1 MSRKLGNKLKS
12 IRLKRNLSQTEM
24 ANILGYSGKG
34 MISRLENDSAEMS
47 YDKLMILL
55 SRFGDEFEGE
65 EIEPIIPVIETSNH
79 LKTEHLLIKSVGF
92 DELEDALSLKVAPH
106 QRDFVADNAI
116 YFAEAYA
123 AERHGTKT
131 ECFVAYY
138 NNYPI
143 GFASIALGTIG
154 ALILGTGMS
163 LFMSDLGAQL
173 GLLDNSAMLV
183 GVAAGVV
190 GLVLVA
196 LAYPTYN
203 RILHKER
210 QRIAPLVLRL
220 TDELMK

>member
-1 MSRKLGNKLKS
+1 MDKQENAFQYIYSAKEQSELELIRKKYLPQEENKMDQLRKLDRGATQKA
-12 IRLKRNLSQTEM
+12 Q
-24 ANILGYSGKG
+24 AW
-34 MISRLENDSAEMS
+34 A
-47 YDKLMILL
+47 
-55 SRFGDEFEGE
+55 
-65 EIEPIIPVIETSNH
+65 
-79 LKTEHLLIKSVGF
+79 
-92 DELEDALSLKVAPH
+92 
-106 QRDFVADNAI
+106 
-116 YFAEAYA
+116 
-123 AERHGTKT
+123 
-131 ECFVAYY
+131 
-138 NNYPI
+138 
-143 GFASIALGTIG
+143 IALGTIG